1 MEAVHQEIR
10 KVIPHIT
17 EDQMMEDILSTA
29 QQLVSSGSLL
39 HVAKQIAKEQRVP
52 YHGLHHEYFNNF

>member
-17 EDQMMEDILSTA
+17 EDQMMEDILSAA
-29 QQLVSSGSLL
+29 QQLISSGCLVQ
-39 HVAKQIAKEQRVP
+39 VAKQIAEEQHVP